1 MTTITL
7 TKDQYNTCLQLAKNR
22 HNSKNEK
29 IRNKN
34 TLMKDPKKDY
44 YPHLIGILGE
54 MAWAIHTGQD
64 IDSNIYKTTTKHHQ
78 DFVDTEVKTT
88 TYFGDGEPELKI
100 PKKEFKR
107 KQAKLY
113 ILARVDI
120 KKLTEI
126 QILGTITHNKFVRRR
141 KTKRYGKK
149 YPFNWVVPLSKMEE
163 VVEIKDNT

>member
-1 MTTITL
+1 MITIKL
-7 TKDQYNTCLQLAKNR
+7 TRKQYNECLKLAKDR
-22 HNSKNEK
+22 HNSKHEK

-34 TLMKDPKKDY
+34 TFMKAPKKDY

-54 MAWAIHTGQD
+54 MAWAIHTGQS
-64 IDSNIYKTTTKHHQ
+64 IDSNIYKSCKKHRQ

-100 PKKEFKR
+100 SKKEFKK

-113 ILARVDI
+113 VLARVSL

-126 QILGTITHNKFVRRR
+126 QILGTITHNRFLRRR

-163 VVEIKDNT
+163 INEKDVT